1 MSCIICNIPFIFY
14 SKYRYCPKC
23 KRVWMILD
31 YNTRVGLNGKVL
43 EIRWDELIELKHGWR
58 EKAIRE
64 MIKNKVIK

>member
-1 MSCIICNIPFIFY
+1 
-14 SKYRYCPKC
+14 
-23 KRVWMILD
+23 MILD